1 MNLIIWSVTK
11 INFTFINAFSKY
23 LLKVQTH
30 VKFSMTPL
38 GMAFMELLEALEVI
52 IRSLWISIVHSTL
65 LTQIHWGKCLVI
77 SFALRTFSL

>member
-1 MNLIIWSVTK
+1 MNLVIWSVTK
-11 INFTFINAFSKY
+11 IKFTFINTFSRY

-38 GMAFMELLEALEVI
+38 GMAFMELLGALGII

-65 LTQIHWGKCLVI
+65 LTQIQWRKCLVI
-77 SFALRTFSL
+77 LCALRTFSL